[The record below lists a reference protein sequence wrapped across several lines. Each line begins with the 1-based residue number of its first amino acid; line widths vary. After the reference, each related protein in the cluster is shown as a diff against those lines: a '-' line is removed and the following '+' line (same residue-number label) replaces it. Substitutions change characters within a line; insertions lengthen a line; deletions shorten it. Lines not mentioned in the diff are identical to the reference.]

1 MKFRKRPIVIEA
13 SQWWQNGDHPLD
25 YSKRYDEFEY
35 GCLRQFP
42 PDERKAAGWEGDVV
56 RYFRNPDKTDER
68 QCEKCGQIMH
78 LHGWIDTLEGG
89 HIVCP
94 GDWIITGV
102 AGEFYPCKSDIFEAT
117 YERVDDDERTD
128 SVSEVRGDEA
138 P

>member
-13 SQWWQNGDHPLD
+13 SQWWKNGDHPLD

-102 AGEFYPCKSDIFEAT
+102 AGEFYPCKPNIFAAT
-117 YERVDDDERTD
+117 YEPVE
-128 SVSEVRGDEA
+128 E
-138 P
+138 